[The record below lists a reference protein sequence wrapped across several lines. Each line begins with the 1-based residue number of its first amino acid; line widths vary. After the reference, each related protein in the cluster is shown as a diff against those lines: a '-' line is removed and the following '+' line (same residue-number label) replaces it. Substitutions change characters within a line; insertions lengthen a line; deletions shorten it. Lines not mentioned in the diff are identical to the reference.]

1 MPDDNNDPHGQPQQF
16 TQITQQ
22 MQQQPTQI
30 TQALDQKP
38 VQIAQQMR
46 QQPTQLARPL
56 FPTDESE
63 GPPA

>member
-1 MPDDNNDPHGQPQQF
+1 MPDGNNAPHGQPQQF

-30 TQALDQKP
+30 TQALDQEP
-38 VQIAQQMR
+38 VQVAQQMQ
-46 QQPTQLARPL
+46 QQPTQLARL
-56 FPTDESE
+56 FFPTDEPE